1 MKKIVLLFITMV
13 VLIGCSNEDKVNFTV
28 ISESNL
34 VENNDVS
41 IKELE
46 YDEAIMDSTFSI
58 FNKEELKNGLY
69 MFNTSEDRSY
79 ILFRSEG
86 VHYSNISFTIEEDVL
101 KIKYDSEEDEGLG
114 MNTLFL
120 VEKNDENAYDTVDL
134 QNNGKQDFFNV
145 VFVGKANN

>member
-1 MKKIVLLFITMV
+1 MKKIILLFITIV
-13 VLIGCSNEDKVNFTV
+13 VLLGCSNEEKVNFTV

-34 VENNDVS
+34 DGNNDVL
-41 IKELE
+41 IKQLE
-46 YDEAIMDSTFSI
+46 YDEEKMDSTFSI
-58 FNKEELKNGLY
+58 FNNEELKNGLY
-69 MFNTSEDRSY
+69 MFNTSEDTSY

-86 VHYSNISFTIEEDVL
+86 VHYSNISFTIQENVL

-145 VFVGKANN
+145 VFVGETKN